1 VKTMKRRYFFAFSLG
16 LLASCAANQ
25 TSDSTSSNSTPTEN
39 SSVAPLKLAIS
50 DVQGLEELERDY
62 EPFRV
67 DLEESLQRT
76 IEFYPV
82 ETYTQVASALQAGTV
97 DLAIVGPSEYVLI
110 RARTNA
116 IPTIAITRPNYH
128 AAIALPPESP
138 VQSISELKGKTIA
151 MIKVGS
157 TSGHLGP
164 TEMFMSAGLD
174 PKTDYEVK
182 MLGREGSL
190 AALKN
195 GEVDAWAGPV
205 IDYEDF
211 LEQEGVSASEFR
223 LLKKGPALPNDVL
236 IVNSRT
242 NPEEIE
248 NLRDRLLAD
257 QDTLIAALASTPA
270 NTKYQESTLIAV
282 DDQDYDMI
290 RNVYRA
296 IGEGNFL

>member
-1 VKTMKRRYFFAFSLG
+1 MKRRYFLAFSLG
-16 LLASCAANQ
+16 LLVSCAANQ
-25 TSDSTSSNSTPTEN
+25 TSDPSSSNRTPTEN
-39 SSVAPLKLAIS
+39 SSGAPLKLAIS
-50 DVQGLEELERDY
+50 DVQGLEDLKRDY
-62 EPFRV
+62 EPFRMA
-67 DLEESLQRT
+67 LEESLGREV
-76 IEFYPV
+76 EFYPV
-82 ETYTQVASALQAGTV
+82 QSYTQVASALQAGSV
-97 DLAIVGPSEYVLI
+97 DLSVVGPSEYVLI

-116 IPTIAITRPNYH
+116 IPAIAITRPNYH
-128 AAIALPPESP
+128 AAIALPPGSP
-138 VQSISELKGKTIA
+138 VQSIRDLKGKTIA
-151 MIKVGS
+151 MVKVGS

-195 GEVDAWAGPV
+195 REVDAWAGPI

-211 LEQEGVSASEFR
+211 LEAEGASTDEFR
-223 LLKKGPALPNDVL
+223 LLKKGPALPSDVL

-242 NPEEIE
+242 KPQEVE

-257 QDTLIAALASTPA
+257 QNTVILALASTSA

-282 DDQDYDMI
+282 EDRDYDMI

>member
-1 VKTMKRRYFFAFSLG
+1 MKRRYFLAFSLG
-16 LLASCAANQ
+16 LLVSCAGNP
-25 TSDSTSSNSTPTEN
+25 TRTEN
-39 SSVAPLKLAIS
+39 SSGAPLKLAIS
-50 DVQGLEELERDY
+50 DVQGLEDLKRDY

-67 DLEESLQRT
+67 ALEESLGRSV
-76 IEFYPV
+76 EFYSV
-82 ETYTQVASALQAGTV
+82 QSYTQVASALQAGNV
-97 DLAIVGPSEYVLI
+97 NLSVVGPSEYVLI

-116 IPTIAITRPNYH
+116 VPVIAITRPNYH

-138 VQSISELKGKTIA
+138 VQSIPDLKGKTIA
-151 MIKVGS
+151 MVKVGS

-174 PKTDYEVK
+174 PKTDYQVK

-190 AALKN
+190 AALKK
-195 GEVDAWAGPV
+195 GEVDAWAGPI

-211 LEQEGVSASEFR
+211 LEAEGVSADEFR
-223 LLKKGPALPNDVL
+223 LLAKGPALPSDVF

-242 NPEEIE
+242 KPQEIE
-248 NLRDRLLAD
+248 NLRDRLLVD
-257 QDTLIAALASTPA
+257 QEAIIRALASTSA
-270 NTKYQESTLIAV
+270 NSKYQESTLISV
-282 DDQDYDMI
+282 DDGDYDMI

>member
-1 VKTMKRRYFFAFSLG
+1 MKRRYFLAFSLG
-16 LLASCAANQ
+16 LLVSCTANQ
-25 TSDSTSSNSTPTEN
+25 TSDPSLSNRTPTEN
-39 SSVAPLKLAIS
+39 SSVVPLKLAIS
-50 DVQGLEELERDY
+50 DVQGLENLKRDY
-62 EPFRV
+62 EPFRMA
-67 DLEESLQRT
+67 LEDSLGRSV
-76 IEFYPV
+76 EFYPV
-82 ETYTQVASALQAGTV
+82 QSYTQVASALQAGSV
-97 DLAIVGPSEYVLI
+97 DLSVVGPSEYVLI

-116 IPTIAITRPNYH
+116 IPAIAITRPNYH
-128 AAIALPPESP
+128 AAIALPPGSP
-138 VQSISELKGKTIA
+138 VQSIRDLKGKTIA
-151 MIKVGS
+151 MVKVGS

-195 GEVDAWAGPV
+195 REVDAWAGPI

-211 LEQEGVSASEFR
+211 LEAEGASTDEFR
-223 LLKKGPALPNDVL
+223 LLKKGPALPSDVL

-242 NPEEIE
+242 KPQEVE

-257 QDTLIAALASTPA
+257 QNTVIRALASTSA

-282 DDQDYDMI
+282 EDRDYDMI